1 MCKGSAFLY
10 HSSYTSMLSSD
21 PTSHPAD
28 ADSPRPSVLVVE
40 DNPDTGLLLCTLLD
54 EVNLDPIL
62 VHSYDE
68 ALSRSDERRF
78 DLLLLDINLGSS
90 RTGAELLSELRKRD
104 AYAHTPAI
112 ACTANV
118 LARETPDWFAKA
130 GFTAMVAKP
139 FSFDQLFSVINEQ
152 LGASNA

>member
-1 MCKGSAFLY
+1 MASPTSDSDTPGGSADVL
-10 HSSYTSMLSSD
+10 T
-21 PTSHPAD
+21 
-28 ADSPRPSVLVVE
+28 RPSVLVVE

-54 EVNLDPIL
+54 EVDLDPVL

-68 ALSRSDERRF
+68 AIKRSGERKF

-90 RTGAELLSELRKRD
+90 RTGVELLTELRTHEG
-104 AYAHTPAI
+104 YADTPAI

-118 LARETPDWFAKA
+118 LSRDTPDWFSEA

-139 FSFDQLFSVINEQ
+139 FSFDQLFAVINEQ
-152 LGASNA
+152 LGRSDASAQA

>member
-1 MCKGSAFLY
+1 MPS
-10 HSSYTSMLSSD
+10 
-21 PTSHPAD
+21 PTSDSNASDVGAD
-28 ADSPRPSVLVVE
+28 ALTRPSVLVVE

-54 EVNLDPIL
+54 EVDLDPVL

-68 ALSRSDERRF
+68 ALKQTNGRKF

-90 RTGAELLSELRKRD
+90 RTGIELLTELRTHEG
-104 AYAHTPAI
+104 YADTPAI

-118 LARETPDWFAKA
+118 LSRDTPDWFSEA

-139 FSFDQLFSVINEQ
+139 FSFDQLFSVINKQ
-152 LGASNA
+152 LGRPDRSAQA